1 MRQNNQALGFSPRPG
16 HMAGKSFANGG
27 MVRGHGSGTSDSVK
41 DKVPAGSYIMPAD
54 STQAIGPENLEGLG
68 FKPGA
73 KAAPA
78 PAAEA
83 PGIVFKPGGVP
94 VNLSNGEF
102 KLSPEQVHAIGVQ
115 VLEGLKAATHTPAVQ
130 QEREEPGEKDA
141 PEPSRNELY
150 FADGGL
156 VDDEAKRRQQSQST
170 SPTNTFPGN
179 RAEPTRGMYAG
190 ANTEAAD
197 FAKAAFP
204 GTATA
209 IQGAG
214 QAIQDAYN
222 KGGIGAAVGQGFRG
236 AMVPAVGLADDVAN
250 SARRVLDPAANALKT
265 LVTGDA
271 TPIGQDRSAA
281 TSAPAVTAPKPA
293 AQPVTAPS
301 VQAKPAGANPNYSN
315 EPNAPAGP
323 QAAPAPLANNVTR
336 EGNSYS
342 GNGIGQGFTIN
353 GKEPG
358 GGFVAGAAQPG
369 GAGQG
374 VGGPDVL
381 GILRRENQIRAGM
394 APLMDQI
401 RFNEGTRGN
410 GNYFGFRR
418 TSGDEGGPA
427 VLADPS
433 AERNAERDRSSMMQ
447 AALSGRLPPD
457 HLRIAQGMMEGER
470 RDATARYQTDINA
483 AAQRDTAAMRE
494 GGETLRSMERER
506 GANERAAAA
515 NQIQQQEVGIRR
527 EAQGFQTAALRRQE
541 ALQARYEAAKTPE
554 ERSAIAQQIRDM
566 SGKNEPANRFTVV
579 PGGQA
584 FNPDGTAY
592 TLPARVINNQTGQ
605 FVDQPQATMQ
615 PQAMP
620 MEKSKLSA
628 GQIYQTARGP
638 ARWDGNQFVGV

>member
-1 MRQNNQALGFSPRPG
+1 MKNGMGFC
-16 HMAGKSFANGG
+16 GKKSYANGG
-27 MVRGHGSGTSDSVK
+27 VVRGPGSGTSDSVK
-41 DKVPAGSYIMPAD
+41 DRVAAGTYIMPAD
-54 STQAIGPENLEGLG
+54 STQAIGPENLEDLG

-78 PAAEA
+78 PAVE
-83 PGIVFKPGGVP
+83 GLGMGFKAGSVP
-94 VNLSNGEF
+94 VNLSDGEF
-102 KLSPEQVHAIGVQ
+102 KLSPDQVHAIGAQ
-115 VLEGLKAATHTPAVQ
+115 VLEGLKAATHTPAAQ
-130 QEREEPGEKDA
+130 QEREEPGEHEA
-141 PEPSRNELY
+141 PEPSRNELF

-156 VDDEAKRRQQSQST
+156 VEDEAKKRQQSQAT

-179 RAEPTRGMYAG
+179 RAEPTRGMYTG
-190 ANTEAAD
+190 ANTESAD
-197 FAKAAFP
+197 FAKSAFP

-236 AMVPAVGLADDVAN
+236 AMVPAVGLADDVMN
-250 SARRVLDPAANALKT
+250 GARKVLDPAAQALKT

-271 TPIGQDRSAA
+271 TPIGQAAA
-281 TSAPAVTAPKPA
+281 TAPPSAKPA
-293 AQPVTAPS
+293 QPAAASTPAAPTAPS
-301 VQAKPAGANPNYSN
+301 AAPANPNYGN
-315 EPNAPAGP
+315 EPNAPANP
-323 QAAPAPLANNVTR
+323 QAAPAALANNVSR
-336 EGNSYS
+336 EGRSYS
-342 GNGIGQGFTIN
+342 GKDIGPGFTIN

-358 GGFVAGAAQPG
+358 GGFVSGAAQPG

-381 GILRRENQIRAGM
+381 GILQRENQIRAGM

-418 TSGDEGGPA
+418 TSGDEGGVA
-427 VLADPS
+427 VLRDPTE
-433 AERNAERDRSSMMQ
+433 ERQAERDRSSLMQ

-457 HLRIAQGMMEGER
+457 HLRVAQGMMEGDK
-470 RDATARYQTDINA
+470 RDATARYQTDTNA
-483 AAQRDTAAMRE
+483 AAQFQTAAMRE
-494 GGETLRSMERER
+494 GGETLRSLERER

-554 ERSAIAQQIRDM
+554 ERAAIAQQIRDL
-566 SGKNEPANRFTVV
+566 SGKQEPQNRFTVV
-579 PGGQA
+579 PGGQEWDA
-584 FNPDGTAY
+584 ASGAMRNV
-592 TLPARVINNQTGQ
+592 PARVLNNQTGQ
-605 FVDQPQATMQ
+605 FVDGERQAGAQ

-620 MEKSKLSA
+620 TDKSKLAA

>member
-170 SPTNTFPGN
+170 SPANTFPGN

-358 GGFVAGAAQPG
+358 GGFVSGAAQPG

-470 RDATARYQTDINA
+470 RDATSRYQTDVNA

-494 GGETLRSMERER
+494 GGETLRSMEHER
-506 GANERAAAA
+506 GANERAAAT